1 MVYEWWKTQCFW
13 SADTS
18 LNAYSQTPWRLLC
31 SGVCGGGVCVC
42 AHVCGVWGGARTC
55 FRASNISQDLN
66 SSHLQPASKSHQ
78 AHYCVFLL
86 HFDSL
91 TLLSQF
97 SPGGESRAGDQNGPV
112 HTRVALPSDSLCL
125 VSSIFSF
132 LYFILL
138 LPSTYRG
145 ERIPEDKL
153 LN

>member
-1 MVYEWWKTQCFW
+1 MHTHRHHE
-13 SADTS
+13 D
-18 LNAYSQTPWRLLC
+18 C
-31 SGVCGGGVCVC
+31 SVQVCGGVCMCLC
-42 AHVCGVWGGARTC
+42 ACMWWGGGARTC

-138 LPSTYRG
+138 LPSTDRG